1 MLAKSITTQSVY
13 VRPREIVDRWTTA
26 RRLAPILG
34 VQPKKVSALLD
45 PKKPFVWVGRKI
57 SNAQASAIRKADLPG
72 VYLDAE
78 TSRQYP
84 QGHLAGQ
91 LLGFVNVDG
100 KDIEGVEKS
109 FNDLLAPSST
119 KYRVQKDAAGNRLS
133 SPERGDG
140 AEFDGRMYVIGM
152 RPSGV
157 LVSKLSGGREIGRRR
172 VGKECRS
179 RWSPYH

>member
-1 MLAKSITTQSVY
+1 MALMGLWARAYHVQVVKGPQYAKMANRQYWASETVSGKRGEIHDRNGLLLAKSITTQSVY
-13 VRPREIVDRWTTA
+13 VRPREIADRWTTA

-34 VQPKKVSALLD
+34 VHPKKVSSLLD

-57 SNAQASAIRKADLPG
+57 SDAQASAIRKADLPG

-100 KDIEGVEKS
+100 QGIEGVEKS

-119 KYRVQKDAAGNRLS
+119 K
-133 SPERGDG
+133 
-140 AEFDGRMYVIGM
+140 
-152 RPSGV
+152 
-157 LVSKLSGGREIGRRR
+157 
-172 VGKECRS
+172 
-179 RWSPYH
+179 